1 MTLAAG
7 YVMGLVVVALVLF
20 AIDALRIDVV
30 ALILLL
36 LLTIPSRWIEGLLTA
51 DEAVAGFGSTTIV
64 VLIALFILTAGI
76 IRTGVVERLGLRLAA
91 IGSTRP
97 VGFSRFLVLAVAAIS
112 AFVSNTVTTAVFLPL
127 ALGASKR
134 AKFPAS
140 KILIPIAFASILSG
154 TMTVIGTST
163 NLVVA
168 GQMRRLGMEPL
179 GFFEMTKVASVIAVI
194 GIFYLIF
201 VAPRLIPDRGQAE
214 VDKPGPDRK
223 FRTEVVVA
231 PKSKLAGKTLAQL
244 GLSDVMDL
252 FVVHIRRRSRRV
264 PRPFAHDRIQPGD
277 EIVVEGRASEIL
289 AVKDVAGMDI
299 KPDVK
304 ADTKR
309 AEHEDKKDPKQEQR
323 IVEAMVLPRSPLVGK
338 SLSDAGFREETGLTV
353 LGVHSTRR
361 DPKVE
366 KLSDRTLRAS
376 DVLLLQG
383 TQKHIEE
390 LPHESLL
397 VLDDVSGHHPRSP
410 RGIVAA
416 TIFIACMALGA
427 SGTFA
432 LPIAL
437 LLGVLAMIVTRCLTP
452 EEAYASVDWRL
463 LVMIG
468 AMFAFGAAMEKSGA
482 AAWIAGG
489 IVEHVSPYGSYA
501 VLASFFIVTILLSQ
515 PMSNQAAALVVLPVA
530 VHTAH
535 QLGMNPRSIVIAVT
549 LAASCSFL
557 TPLEP
562 ACLLVYGPGRYRFI
576 DFARIGFPLTL
587 IMFVISMLLVPVFWP
602 LQAAS

>member
-7 YVMGLVVVALVLF
+7 YVMGLVVVALILF
-20 AIDALRIDVV
+20 AIDALRVDVV

-36 LLTIPSRWIEGLLTA
+36 LLTVPSRWIEGLLTA

-64 VLIALFILTAGI
+64 VLIALFVLTAGI

-91 IGSTRP
+91 IGGTRP
-97 VGFSRFLVLAVAAIS
+97 VGFSRFLVLAAAAIS

-127 ALGASKR
+127 AMGASRR
-134 AKFPAS
+134 AKISPS
-140 KILIPIAFASILSG
+140 KILMPIAFASIMTG

-168 GQMRRLGMEPL
+168 GQMKKLGMEPL
-179 GFFEMTKVASVIAVI
+179 GFFEMTPVAAVIAGV
-194 GIFYLIF
+194 GLVYLIF
-201 VAPRLIPDRGQAE
+201 VAPRFIPDRGAAE
-214 VDKPGPDRK
+214 GTKIGAQRT
-223 FRTEVVVA
+223 FRTEVVVT
-231 PKSKLAGKTLAQL
+231 PESRLAGKSLAQL

-264 PRPFAHDRIQPGD
+264 PRPFARDTDKTDKLEPGD
-277 EIVVEGRASEIL
+277 EIVVEGTSSEIL
-289 AVKDVAGMDI
+289 SVKDVAGMDI
-299 KPDVK
+299 KPEVK
-304 ADTKR
+304 LSEPTHG
-309 AEHEDKKDPKQEQR
+309 EGMR
-323 IVEAMVLPRSPLVGK
+323 IVEAMVLPGSPLVGK
-338 SLSDAGFREETGLTV
+338 SLTDAGFRDETGLTV
-353 LGVHSTRR
+353 LGVHSARK

-366 KLSDRTLRAS
+366 KLSQRRLRAS

-383 TQKHIEE
+383 TPKDIEG
-390 LPHESLL
+390 LPQESLL
-397 VLDDVSGHHPRSP
+397 VLEDVSGHHPRSP

-416 TIFIACMALGA
+416 SIFIACMVLGA
-427 SGTFA
+427 TGTFA
-432 LPIAL
+432 LTVAL
-437 LLGVLAMIVTRCLTP
+437 LIGVLAMIVTRCLTP

-482 AAWIAGG
+482 AAWIAAG
-489 IVEHVSPYGSYA
+489 IVEHVSPLGSRA
-501 VLASFFIVTILLSQ
+501 VLASFFVITILLSQ

-530 VHTAH
+530 VATAN

-576 DFARIGFPLTL
+576 DFARIGFPLTV
-587 IMFVISMLLVPVFWP
+587 IMFVIAMLLVPVFWP
-602 LQAAS
+602 LTAAA